1 MPGFASLYFVDF
13 SSMTFCKS
21 PLRAFPAF
29 GTSSTLAFH
38 ARVAESKSAVSFFF
52 SARDAARWFCQ
63 LGGRRLGSAAA
74 VAPRQRL

>member
-13 SSMTFCKS
+13 SSMTFCKG

-52 SARDAARWFCQ
+52 SARDAAMV
-63 LGGRRLGSAAA
+63 LPAGRPPIGFESRH
-74 VAPRQRL
+74 